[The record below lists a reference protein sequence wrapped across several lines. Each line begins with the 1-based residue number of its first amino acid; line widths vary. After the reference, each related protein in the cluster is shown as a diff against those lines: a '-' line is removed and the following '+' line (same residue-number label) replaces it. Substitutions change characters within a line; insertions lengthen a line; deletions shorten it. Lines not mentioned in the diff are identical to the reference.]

1 MTIGQRNN
9 NPLNIRRVKG
19 QKWKGEASPQPSP
32 VGEGALPQGGSG
44 NGALP
49 QGGSD
54 NVSSPSGEV
63 GRGVLEVGRG
73 VLEVGRG
80 AAGPFVRFSSLAWGL
95 RAAFCILRTYRNKYK
110 AVCIEDIITRWAPPT
125 ENDTRKYICDC
136 CKLTGFGGKE
146 RLTENDW
153 PRLVGAM
160 ARLESGMNL
169 TEGQIQEG
177 FRLYRENSK

>member
-1 MTIGQRNN
+1 MSLGQRNN

-80 AAGPFVRFSSLAWGL
+80 APGPFVRFSSLSWGL

-125 ENDTRKYICDC
+125 ENDTRRYICDC

-146 RLTENDW
+146 RLTENMW
-153 PRLVGAM
+153 PQLVGAM
-160 ARLESGMNL
+160 ARIECGMNL
-169 TEGQIQEG
+169 TEDVILKG
-177 FRLYRENSK
+177 FRLYKQI

>member
-1 MTIGQRNN
+1 MSLGQRNN

-32 VGEGALPQGGSG
+32 VGEGARPQGGSG
-44 NGALP
+44 N
-49 QGGSD
+49 
-54 NVSSPSGEV
+54 VSSPLG
-63 GRGVLEVGRG
+63 
-73 VLEVGRG
+73 EVGRG
-80 AAGPFVRFSSLAWGL
+80 AAGAFVRFLSIPYGL

-110 AVCIEDIITRWAPPT
+110 AVCIEDIITRWAPPA
-125 ENDTRKYICDC
+125 ENDTRRYILDV

-146 RLTENDW
+146 RLTENNW
-153 PRLVGAM
+153 PQLVKAM

-169 TEGQIQEG
+169 TEEQIQEG

>member
-1 MTIGQRNN
+1 MRNN
-9 NPLNIRRVKG
+9 NPLNIRKVKG

-32 VGEGALPQGGSG
+32 VGE
-44 NGALP
+44 GALP

-73 VLEVGRG
+73 VLEGTGEAPG
-80 AAGPFVRFSSLAWGL
+80 AFVRFSSLTYGL
-95 RAAFCILRTYRNKYK
+95 RAAFCILRTYRNKHH

-125 ENDTRKYICDC
+125 ENDTHKYILDV

-146 RLTENDW
+146 RLTENNW
-153 PRLVGAM
+153 PQLVKAM
-160 ARLESGMNL
+160 ARIESGMNL
-169 TEGQIQEG
+169 TEKQIQQA
-177 FRLYRENSK
+177 FQLYKQP

>member
-1 MTIGQRNN
+1 MSLGQRNN
-9 NPLNIRRVKG
+9 NPLNIRKVKG

-32 VGEGALPQGGSG
+32 VGE
-44 NGALP
+44 GALP

-73 VLEVGRG
+73 
-80 AAGPFVRFSSLAWGL
+80 AAGSFVRFSSLAWGL
-95 RAAFCILRTYRNKYK
+95 RAAFCILRTYRDKYK
-110 AVCIEDIITRWAPPT
+110 LVCIEDIITRWAPPT

-169 TEGQIQEG
+169 TEEQIQQG

>member
-1 MTIGQRNN
+1 MSIGERNN

-44 NGALP
+44 N
-49 QGGSD
+49 
-54 NVSSPSGEV
+54 VSSPSGEV

-73 VLEVGRG
+73 
-80 AAGPFVRFSSLAWGL
+80 AAGSFVRFSSLAWGL
-95 RAAFCILRTYRNKYK
+95 RAAFCILRTYRDKYK
-110 AVCIEDIITRWAPPT
+110 LVCIEDIITRWAPPT

-153 PRLVGAM
+153 PRLVKAM
-160 ARLESGMNL
+160 ARIECGAILSEETIEQGYK
-169 TEGQIQEG
+169 
-177 FRLYRENSK
+177 LYKNEKL

>member
-44 NGALP
+44 N
-49 QGGSD
+49 
-54 NVSSPSGEV
+54 VSSPSGEV
-63 GRGVLEVGRG
+63 GRGVLEGTG
-73 VLEVGRG
+73 E
-80 AAGPFVRFSSLAWGL
+80 ATGPFVHFSSLTYGL
-95 RAAFCILRTYRNKYK
+95 RAAFCILRTYRNKHH

-125 ENDTRKYICDC
+125 ENDTHKYILDV

-146 RLTENDW
+146 RLTEKDW
-153 PRLVGAM
+153 PELVRAM
-160 ARLESGMNL
+160 AFIECGSLLSPEIIKQGYSLFKDLEP
-169 TEGQIQEG
+169 
-177 FRLYRENSK
+177 